1 MDIKKLKQSIA
12 AFFQKYKYAV
22 FIFALGIVFMLLPS
36 QSSTKEEVQAIQ
48 TPLQPSVTVQEELEE
63 VLSYIQGAGAVKV
76 MLTVAS
82 GEQTVYQKNED
93 STISDTS
100 TSIKTEVVTVTDAD
114 RNEVGLIQQI
124 NPPRYLG
131 AIILCQGADDPAV
144 KLAISNAVS
153 KITGLGTD
161 RIAVLKMK

>member
-1 MDIKKLKQSIA
+1 
-12 AFFQKYKYAV
+12 
-22 FIFALGIVFMLLPS
+22 MLTIS
-36 QSSTKEEVQAIQ
+36 EEAQAIQ

-100 TSIKTEVVTVTDAD
+100 TSIQTEVVTVTDAE

>member
-1 MDIKKLKQSIA
+1 MDIKKLKQGIA
-12 AFFQKYKYAV
+12 AIFQKYKYAV

-36 QSSTKEEVQAIQ
+36 QSSTKEEAQAIQ
-48 TPLQPSVTVQEELEE
+48 TPLQPSMTVQEELEE